1 MAISAAK
8 LLPGV
13 ESGDNIVV
21 STKAATFLPTA
32 KIIPSRKEKG
42 VVGLVNIVPGDDDDA
57 AVKVSGTKI
66 DDKINEDVSEIR
78 GTTKKIH
85 TILNQTVN
93 YLQPVHLYH

>member
-66 DDKINEDVSEIR
+66 DDKINEDVIKDEIDIQ
-78 GTTKKIH
+78 KKPSLVLANIE
-85 TILNQTVN
+85 VN
-93 YLQPVHLYH
+93 LL